1 MPIAIPTVKLMLAFV
16 IAFHDINR
24 FIGTSLFECF
34 FNVIFYLLLIF
45 FLSQTIYFMIAEM

>member
-1 MPIAIPTVKLMLAFV
+1 MLAFV